1 MNHKKCEATSS
12 KRNYPPCKHCGK
24 EGHSP
29 FKCWRR
35 ADARCNQLKH
45 EAVICK
51 NKGQQQEVE
60 SQIIDGEEEDQLFVE
75 TCFLSNAS
83 SESLLINSDY
93 TNHMTYDKSLF
104 KLQPTNITKV
114 KIGDGKHIAE
124 EGKGIIAFT
133 TCSSI
138 KTISNVL
145 LSLKL
150 TITY

>member
-1 MNHKKCEATSS
+1 M
-12 KRNYPPCKHCGK
+12 
-24 EGHSP
+24 
-29 FKCWRR
+29 
-35 ADARCNQLKH
+35 
-45 EAVICK
+45 
-51 NKGQQQEVE
+51 
-60 SQIIDGEEEDQLFVE
+60 E

-83 SESLLINSDY
+83 SESLLINSGY

-114 KIGDGKHIAE
+114 KIGDGKHIAV